1 MKDQDLPELIK
12 YLAELDEEIKKRLED
27 LKKLIKHNG
36 NLLENQQEIDYI
48 K

>member
-12 YLAELDEEIKKRLED
+12 YLVELDEEIKKKLD
-27 LKKLIKHNG
+27 NLKKLMKHNG
-36 NLLENQQEIDYI
+36 NLLENQREIDYV